1 MVDETVFWCIVLG
14 LQRTEQRLLST
25 EDLDGTCWVLRKAEE
40 TAGVAD
46 QTSSD
51 KVSDEGG
58 EVGCDGVHAIPEV
71 LCELRAV
78 GGDGDDLVAQRVDVR
93 HIRF

>member
-1 MVDETVFWCIVLG
+1 MVDETVFGCIVLG

-51 KVSDEGG
+51 KVADEGG
-58 EVGCDGVHAIPEV
+58 EVGCDGVHTVLEV
-71 LCELRAV
+71 LGKL
-78 GGDGDDLVAQRVDVR
+78 GTILGDGDELVT
-93 HIRF
+93 

>member
-1 MVDETVFWCIVLG
+1 MVDETVLGCVVLR
-14 LQRTEQRLLST
+14 LERTEQCLLGT
-25 EDLDGTCWVLRKAEE
+25 QNLDGTCWVLREVQQASCMADESCADK
-40 TAGVAD
+40 VAD
-46 QTSSD
+46 ERGQ
-51 KVSDEGG
+51 
-58 EVGCDGVHAIPEV
+58 VGCDGVHAIPEV